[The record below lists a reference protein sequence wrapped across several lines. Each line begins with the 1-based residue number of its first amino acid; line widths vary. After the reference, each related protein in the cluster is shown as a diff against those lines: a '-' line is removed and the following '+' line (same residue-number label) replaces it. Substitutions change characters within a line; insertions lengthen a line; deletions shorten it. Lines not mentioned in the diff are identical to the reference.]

1 MDEGQIREAALRKL
15 LEHRLGQRRQ
25 RTDDED
31 DPVAYRETLDPASA
45 NAGSEPAAAVAYV
58 RQGAYGLRRSDAP
71 PSADARAAPQVRR
84 NVLAPTHNPPL
95 PPKPAKPP
103 LPPPAAPESRR
114 KVSVPPAAFEATSNG
129 MGLQRKRGAPP
140 SSVLPPG
147 PISVNFKKR
156 RLADAAREAKAHTL
170 CAHFCRHGRCDS
182 TRECPYEHDPMRV
195 AICQPFLH
203 GRCRASLTGECLLSH
218 TPTPETMPT
227 CRLYARGLCVDV
239 ACARPPADSPP
250 TACTALLLTAP
261 LAVSRR
267 RLPARAPRRH
277 SQGV

>member
-25 RTDDED
+25 RTDDDD

-71 PSADARAAPQVRR
+71 PSADARAAPPIRR

-129 MGLQRKRGAPP
+129 MRLLGLQSFQNGWRTSRW
-140 SSVLPPG
+140 
-147 PISVNFKKR
+147 
-156 RLADAAREAKAHTL
+156 
-170 CAHFCRHGRCDS
+170 
-182 TRECPYEHDPMRV
+182 TRM
-195 AICQPFLH
+195 
-203 GRCRASLTGECLLSH
+203 
-218 TPTPETMPT
+218 
-227 CRLYARGLCVDV
+227 
-239 ACARPPADSPP
+239 
-250 TACTALLLTAP
+250 
-261 LAVSRR
+261 
-267 RLPARAPRRH
+267 
-277 SQGV
+277 